1 MLHGDVEGYVERRPT
16 VGILVVELRKADL
29 FRRWILQYG
38 GEILEDGEG
47 REILSS
53 GRGW

>member
-1 MLHGDVEGYVERRPT
+1 MLHGYVEGCIECRPV
-16 VGILVVELRKADL
+16 VGILAVELRKADL
-29 FRRWILQYG
+29 FRRWLLQDG
-38 GEILEDGEG
+38 GELLEDGEG